1 MSTCEKQVQPITARI
16 ITNEKGEK
24 TYEATNPDHIGLL
37 FLKYNK
43 PFCLEYVKAEK
54 EYDPYALVESFSW
67 GKDEQ
72 KVIQETSVDTYVLNE
87 NVFNTMCQQVNK
99 VITTTT
105 NSVCNSSATTVSQ
118 FNNITI
124 KGVRCC
130 TSRPNPNKKCNCRIQ
145 LSQSNNAVLKIDN
158 EFITKLT
165 TEIKTSIKNEI
176 LAHINS
182 SIDNDL
188 MEKLVGNLDF
198 KNNED
203 ALAKIFSFIPKNKK
217 VELENYI
224 NSSTTTENKVQN
236 NVQCILEAITNTDTV
251 NNIINNSISSVQQK
265 NQIRLEDVEMA
276 GDDENP
282 IVFEQ
287 SNTIALLSQTLIES
301 GLATTIMNDLIG
313 TIDNLNEIKTT
324 TIKTSEVSTITEAEK
339 SDSVFGSTSTV
350 TIVVIVIAIV
360 VVAFIVMIVVKTIM
374 SSGGSTKGG
383 ASINSSEYNQS
394 LSDSANEFMNRFKN
408 KIYGGITS
416 SGEVL
421 ISDNTETDK
430 MQNST
435 SDNTEDFYSSFK
447 KSKDFTNF
455 YLFLMSGIVILI
467 IVVAIV
473 LYTIEY
479 IKKKQEEKKK
489 QERNNAI
496 ITEQEKS
503 QLRSIRQKI
512 ETFEN
517 NNEEIN
523 CETKFKKLVNIP
535 RNKKSMKD
543 YLTYEKTIKKL
554 KEKCYE
560 CKNKDKKLKR
570 KKKELEEELKEIQE
584 EIIENKTGD
593 AEDREKINKLQ
604 NIKNEIEEKYKN
616 KENFGNNKGSSKF
629 LYNMEYTEFKPYK

>member
-54 EYDPYALVESFSW
+54 EYDPYALVESFW

-72 KVIQETSVDTYVLNE
+72 KVIQETNVDTYVLNE

-99 VITTTT
+99 VITETT
-105 NSVCNSSATTVSQ
+105 NNVCNSSATTVSQ

-176 LAHINS
+176 IAQINS

-301 GLATTIMNDLIG
+301 GIATTIMNDLIG
-313 TIDNLNEIKTT
+313 TIDK
-324 TIKTSEVSTITEAEK
+324 
-339 SDSVFGSTSTV
+339 
-350 TIVVIVIAIV
+350 
-360 VVAFIVMIVVKTIM
+360 
-374 SSGGSTKGG
+374 
-383 ASINSSEYNQS
+383 
-394 LSDSANEFMNRFKN
+394 
-408 KIYGGITS
+408 
-416 SGEVL
+416 
-421 ISDNTETDK
+421 
-430 MQNST
+430 
-435 SDNTEDFYSSFK
+435 
-447 KSKDFTNF
+447 
-455 YLFLMSGIVILI
+455 
-467 IVVAIV
+467 
-473 LYTIEY
+473 
-479 IKKKQEEKKK
+479 
-489 QERNNAI
+489 
-496 ITEQEKS
+496 
-503 QLRSIRQKI
+503 
-512 ETFEN
+512 
-517 NNEEIN
+517 
-523 CETKFKKLVNIP
+523 
-535 RNKKSMKD
+535 
-543 YLTYEKTIKKL
+543 
-554 KEKCYE
+554 
-560 CKNKDKKLKR
+560 
-570 KKKELEEELKEIQE
+570 
-584 EIIENKTGD
+584 
-593 AEDREKINKLQ
+593 
-604 NIKNEIEEKYKN
+604 
-616 KENFGNNKGSSKF
+616 
-629 LYNMEYTEFKPYK
+629 

>member
-360 VVAFIVMIVVKTIM
+360 VVAFIVMIVVKTIK
-374 SSGGSTKGG
+374 SSGGNMKGG
-383 ASINSSEYNQS
+383 RS
-394 LSDSANEFMNRFKN
+394 K
-408 KIYGGITS
+408 
-416 SGEVL
+416 
-421 ISDNTETDK
+421 
-430 MQNST
+430 
-435 SDNTEDFYSSFK
+435 K
-447 KSKDFTNF
+447 KSKSDLTSNHDIDDDETLEYYKMNNQKDFTSF
-455 YLFLMSGIVILI
+455 YLYLMSGIVILI
-467 IVVAIV
+467 VIVAIV
-473 LYTIEY
+473 LYTIKY
-479 IKKKQEEKKK
+479 IKKKKDEKKK
-489 QERNNAI
+489 QERNDATISN
-496 ITEQEKS
+496 QEKS
-503 QLRSIRQKI
+503 QLRSIRQRIESFDSDFMDDILDFDIKSNNTKEI
-512 ETFEN
+512 ET
-517 NNEEIN
+517 EEID
-523 CETKFKKLVNIP
+523 CEKKFRKLIDIPKDKK
-535 RNKKSMKD
+535 NKND
-543 YLTYEKTIKKL
+543 YLLYDKTVKEL
-554 KEKCYE
+554 KEKCFK
-560 CKNKDKKLKR
+560 CKNKEKKLK
-570 KKKELEEELKEIQE
+570 KKKRELEKKLNDIQE
-584 EIIENKTGD
+584 EIYENKYGD
-593 AEDREKINKLQ
+593 TEEQAEMEKLQKIKNKL
-604 NIKNEIEEKYKN
+604 EEKYNN
-616 KENFGNNKGSSKF
+616 KENFGNYRNPDKF
-629 LYNMEYTEFKPYK
+629 LYNSIDTNYKKL